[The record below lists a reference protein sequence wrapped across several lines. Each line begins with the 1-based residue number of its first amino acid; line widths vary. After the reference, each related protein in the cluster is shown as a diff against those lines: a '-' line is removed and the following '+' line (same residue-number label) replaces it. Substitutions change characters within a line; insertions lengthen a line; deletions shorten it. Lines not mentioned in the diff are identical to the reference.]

1 MLGSHEHN
9 STDQK
14 QKAQLCRP
22 SDDRDHRFFCA
33 ISPPPFIPVNY
44 FGGTKGPI
52 QVSRIQ
58 NQAPFIMSY
67 DNNYCSGA
75 GGTKWPM
82 GSGGILWRRVAAP
95 CPSEGEGVC
104 ARLGTGSAGWG
115 IIVKPVLISLYSF
128 VGYFF
133 SLIEFYEQRVTKLSL
148 FIIPYWA
155 SQYFIFGSNVT

>member
-1 MLGSHEHN
+1 MPPQRRSRSSIFLRDL
-9 STDQK
+9 T
-14 QKAQLCRP
+14 P
-22 SDDRDHRFFCA
+22 SLL
-33 ISPPPFIPVNY
+33 SPVNY

-115 IIVKPVLISLYSF
+115 MIVRLYWSRFIVWWDTFLVCERRETKLYLLIVFWKVIVKLILMWLTIVWKS
-128 VGYFF
+128 
-133 SLIEFYEQRVTKLSL
+133 IFYGWV
-148 FIIPYWA
+148 
-155 SQYFIFGSNVT
+155 

>member
-1 MLGSHEHN
+1 MKQFLIMIQRLEQQLLVIKASFGWGLTSITRPIKSKRRNYAAPATIAIIDFSARSHP
-9 STDQK
+9 
-14 QKAQLCRP
+14 LP
-22 SDDRDHRFFCA
+22 
-33 ISPPPFIPVNY
+33 SPPDNY

-82 GSGGILWRRVAAP
+82 GSEGILWRRVAAP

-104 ARLGTGSAGWG
+104 ARLGTGSAG
-115 IIVKPVLISLYSF
+115 
-128 VGYFF
+128 
-133 SLIEFYEQRVTKLSL
+133 
-148 FIIPYWA
+148 
-155 SQYFIFGSNVT
+155 